1 MEKIG
6 IIGMGNMGLSMSKAL
21 LRGGC
26 QVVGYDIRHEALDR
40 LLELGGVGAT
50 SPQEVAESVAVVLL
64 SLPNSPITERVVL
77 GERGLLAGVGKAS
90 LIMDMGSSVPSS
102 TRMLGSR
109 LAEKGVG
116 MIDAPVSGGPKG
128 AEAGT
133 LAIIVGGAA
142 QDVERAMP
150 ILRLLGSPE
159 KISRVGPLGSG
170 HSLKAVNNYLYA
182 CAVVAS
188 SEALVVAVKA
198 GLDARTVQKVLST
211 SSGYNRAVHDNIPN
225 QVLDRSFP
233 PTFALGLLSKDV
245 NTFLTIAEESGVRI
259 PLAVQLKEM
268 IDLGVA
274 ELGAEVGDSRIITLL
289 EKWAGVEVRG

>member
-21 LRGGC
+21 LRARC

-40 LLELGGVGAT
+40 LLGVGGIGAT
-50 SPQEVAESVAVVLL
+50 SPQEMAESVAVILL
-64 SLPNSPITERVVL
+64 SLPSSPITERVVL
-77 GERGLLAGVGKAS
+77 GEKGLLAGVGKAS

-102 TRMLGSR
+102 TRMLGTR
-109 LAEKGVG
+109 LSEKGAR
-116 MIDAPVSGGPKG
+116 MIDAAVSGGPKG
-128 AEAGT
+128 AEAGA

-142 QDVERAMP
+142 EDVERAMP
-150 ILRLLGSPE
+150 ILQLLGSPE

-170 HSLKAVNNYLYA
+170 HLLKAVNNYLYA
-182 CAVVAS
+182 CAVWAS
-188 SEALVVAVKA
+188 SEAFVVAVKA
-198 GLDARTVQKVLST
+198 GLDARAVQKVLAT

-225 QVLDRSFP
+225 QVFDRSFP

-245 NTFLTIAEESGVRI
+245 NTFLTIAAESGVRI
-259 PLAVQLKEM
+259 PLGIQLKEV
-268 IDLGVA
+268 IDRGVK
-274 ELGAEVGDSRIITLL
+274 ELGADVGDSRIITLL